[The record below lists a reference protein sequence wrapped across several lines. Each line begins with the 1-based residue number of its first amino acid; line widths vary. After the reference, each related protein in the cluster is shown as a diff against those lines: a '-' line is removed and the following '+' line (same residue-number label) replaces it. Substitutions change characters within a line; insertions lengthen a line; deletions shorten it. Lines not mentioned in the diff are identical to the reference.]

1 MCSLQVFTQTTYSPG
16 PASHSRSPVQATG
29 TQLSKSERRRPW
41 SLLHP
46 APRPLRTYSPCPH
59 SALILISWS
68 PLPLIPPWLKLVS
81 QLVPSLQLH
90 PCLPAAF
97 YRTFPKPSPDSLQ
110 DQPQPPSHL
119 PQSGPCLSACTTHIS
134 WAKHPTLAQ
143 IPTTPCLHAVLTG
156 LLCLDCPWQG
166 HCFNPAGSGLGYGL
180 QGENPGGTALCSV
193 SSISLSSLL
202 ARSM

>member
-1 MCSLQVFTQTTYSPG
+1 MCSPQVFTQTTYFPR
-16 PASHSRSPVQATG
+16 PASHSRSPVPVIG
-29 TQLSKSERRRPW
+29 TQLSKSECRRPW

-46 APRPLRTYSPCPH
+46 ALGPSPRTLAP
-59 SALILISWS
+59 WS

-81 QLVPSLQLH
+81 HLVSFLQLH
-90 PCLPAAF
+90 PSCPAAF

-110 DQPQPPSHL
+110 NQPQPPSHL
-119 PQSGPCLSACTTHIS
+119 PQFGPCPSACTAHIS
-134 WAKHPTLAQ
+134 QAKHPTPAQ
-143 IPTTPCLHAVLTG
+143 IPTTPCLHAMLTG
-156 LLCLDCPWQG
+156 LLCLDCSWQG

-180 QGENPGGTALCSV
+180 QDKNPGGTVLGSV